1 MYIQF
6 KENNLKRFRLN
17 NSLKKIFNFFFK
29 LFTKY
34 YNKSLWESKSLI
46 SFPIFNTK
54 LYQIF
59 KKYQQEI
66 LIFKKD

>member
-6 KENNLKRFRLN
+6 KENNLKRFILD
-17 NSLKKIFNFFFK
+17 NSLKKNFNFFFK
-29 LFTKY
+29 LC
-34 YNKSLWESKSLI
+34 ESKSLI

-66 LIFKKD
+66 LIFKKV